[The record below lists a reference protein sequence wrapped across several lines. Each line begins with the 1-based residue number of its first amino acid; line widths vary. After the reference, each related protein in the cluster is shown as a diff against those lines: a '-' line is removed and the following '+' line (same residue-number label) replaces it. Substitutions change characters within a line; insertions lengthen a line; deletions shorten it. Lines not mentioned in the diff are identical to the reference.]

1 MKLSVRLALFAIIV
15 VLAGVVEGTY
25 LRSISQANARLSVA
39 ALNGGQRELQELQRA
54 EARKDLSLT
63 LSGAAVL
70 GAGVV
75 LLGTYRRKT
84 YVRYVRAGTTVAA
97 LVVGGLAMGGCMKAY
112 DKPEYQDVDT
122 SETAFLIP
130 IEGDSTQQAKFQSV
144 EFLEHAKVAAKRV
157 QITHR
162 WSQTGRMNDDGT
174 WIPDVRLVKVR
185 RTPVTRLWTK
195 DTATGTSNKNES
207 VHVESQDGIGFT
219 MGWTCTAMITE
230 ENTATFLYYY
240 PAGSLEAVM
249 DSEVLSRIQA
259 VTQDTCA
266 KYPVNELRT
275 KKAEIHK
282 AVQDDLT
289 QFYSKRGVTI
299 TNVGIYGG
307 FTYENPEIQK
317 SMDEAAMAANLKEIE
332 SQKLLAQKTAN
343 ERIALEATGR
353 AEAAKLEA
361 QGKAD
366 AILAEKTAEAKG
378 IQLVNQALNDAKE
391 NPLLI
396 QMKQLEIEQTR
407 AAKWDG
413 RYPTWYF
420 GGGAGS
426 SGAGMPNLMVN
437 VPAPTETH

>member
-1 MKLSVRLALFAIIV
+1 MNLFVRLMVFVIIAV
-15 VLAGVVEGTY
+15 AAAWGENAY
-25 LRSISQANARLSVA
+25 LQSVAQESARLSVA
-39 ALNGGQRELQELQRA
+39 SVNGGTRELAELQQHEVAKNR
-54 EARKDLSLT
+54 SLLLT
-63 LSGAAVL
+63 GIGVLAAGIL
-70 GAGVV
+70 
-75 LLGTYRRKT
+75 LLGTYRAKP
-84 YVRYVRAGTTVAA
+84 YVRYAPV
-97 LVVGGLAMGGCMKAY
+97 LLLGGVMLGGCMKAY

-144 EFLEHAKVAAKRV
+144 DFLEHAKVAAKRV

-162 WSQTGRMNDDGT
+162 WSQTGRFNDDGS

-195 DTATGTSNKNES
+195 DAASGTSQKNES

-259 VTQDTCA
+259 VTQDVCA
-266 KYPVNELRT
+266 KYTVNELRT

-282 AVQDDLT
+282 SVQEDLS
-289 QFYSKRGVTI
+289 QFYSKRGVMI

-343 ERIALEATGR
+343 DRIALEATGR

-378 IQLVNQALNDAKE
+378 IGLVNQALNDARQ

-396 QMKQLEIEQTR
+396 QMKQMEIEQTR

-420 GGGAGS
+420 GGGASNGV
-426 SGAGMPNLMVN
+426 GMPNLMVN
-437 VPAPTETH
+437 VPAPTEGH

>member
-1 MKLSVRLALFAIIV
+1 MKLWLRVVLFTIV
-15 VLAGVVEGTY
+15 VGAAWAGEGAY
-25 LRSISQANARLSVA
+25 VRSISRVNAALSVA
-39 ALNGGQRELQELQRA
+39 AVNGGERQLQALQDHEA
-54 EARKDLSLT
+54 EKNEGLWAF
-63 LSGAAVL
+63 GAVVVFAGIVL
-70 GAGVV
+70 F
-75 LLGTYRRKT
+75 GTYKPRP
-84 YVRYVRAGTTVAA
+84 YVRYVPA
-97 LVVGGLAMGGCMKAY
+97 LALIGVVGAGCWKPY

-144 EFLEHAKVAAKRV
+144 AFLENAKVAAKRV

-162 WSQTGRMNDDGT
+162 WDQTGRANDDGS
-174 WIPDVRLVKVR
+174 WIANVRLVKVK

-195 DTATGTSNKNES
+195 ETSTGTSGKNEA
-207 VHVESQDGIGFT
+207 VHVESQDSIGFT

-249 DSEVLSRIQA
+249 DTEVLSRIQS
-259 VTQDTCA
+259 VTQDICA
-266 KYPVNELRT
+266 KYTVNEVRT
-275 KKAEIHK
+275 MKAEIHK
-282 AVQDDLT
+282 AVQEDLT
-289 QFYSKRGVTI
+289 KFYSQRGVTI

-343 ERIALEATGR
+343 ERVALEATGR

-378 IQLVNQALNDAKE
+378 IQLVNQALNDAKQ

-396 QMKQLEIEQTR
+396 QMKLLEIKQTR
-407 AAKWDG
+407 ASKWDG

-420 GGGAGS
+420 GGGS
-426 SGAGMPNLMVN
+426 TSGAGMPNLMVN
-437 VPAPTETH
+437 IPAPTDSH

>member
-1 MKLSVRLALFAIIV
+1 MKLWLRV
-15 VLAGVVEGTY
+15 VLFIVITGAAWAGEEAYV
-25 LRSISQANARLSVA
+25 RSVSNVNAALSVA
-39 ALNGGQRELQELQRA
+39 AVNGGERQFQELQRH
-54 EARKDLSLT
+54 EALRKECLWVCGAVVVFAGIT
-63 LSGAAVL
+63 LF
-70 GAGVV
+70 
-75 LLGTYRRKT
+75 GTYKPRP
-84 YVRYVRAGTTVAA
+84 YVRYVPVVLLVGLVGAG
-97 LVVGGLAMGGCMKAY
+97 CWKPY

-130 IEGDSTQQAKFQSV
+130 IEGDSTQQAKFQYV
-144 EFLEHAKVAAKRV
+144 AFLENAKVAAKRV

-162 WSQTGRMNDDGT
+162 WNQTGRANDDGS
-174 WIPDVRLVKVR
+174 WIANVRLVKVK

-195 DTATGTSNKNES
+195 ETSTGTSGKNEA
-207 VHVESQDGIGFT
+207 VHVESQDSIGFT

-249 DSEVLSRIQA
+249 DTEVLSRIQS
-259 VTQDTCA
+259 VTQDICA
-266 KYPVNELRT
+266 RYTVNEVRT
-275 KKAEIHK
+275 RKAEIHK
-282 AVQDDLT
+282 AVQEDLT
-289 QFYSKRGVTI
+289 QFYSQRGVTI

-343 ERIALEATGR
+343 ERLALEATGR

-378 IQLVNQALNDAKE
+378 IQLVNQALNDAKQ
-391 NPLLI
+391 NPLLV
-396 QMKQLEIEQTR
+396 QMKLLEIEQTR
-407 AAKWDG
+407 ASKWDG

-420 GGGAGS
+420 GGGS
-426 SGAGMPNLMVN
+426 NSGAGIPNLMMN
-437 VPAPTETH
+437 VPAPTDSH